1 MRDKIKDNVEILI
14 GVLHTVRSMNFFSR
28 TSILLTKAVTFTEAG
43 YQLDNLSINCDVIP
57 DSVAYGV
64 PAAGHPFREN
74 EKAFTDVCSRG
85 RHYCYSLIPSDIPT
99 VSGSSE
105 MLERA

>member
-1 MRDKIKDNVEILI
+1 MCDKIKYHVEILI

-57 DSVAYGV
+57 DSVAMGYLQQV
-64 PAAGHPFREN
+64 IR
-74 EKAFTDVCSRG
+74 
-85 RHYCYSLIPSDIPT
+85 
-99 VSGSSE
+99 
-105 MLERA
+105 LERMRRLSLTCVLEEDITVIP